1 MKNRNTQI
9 RWGIIFFL
17 YFSIVTIPNA
27 HAYIDPA
34 SGSFLF
40 QVTIGAAL
48 GAGLAIKMFWRRIIG
63 FLTGRTRRERAEA
76 EARAKAQGP
85 AATRVPAE
93 ARTEARAD
101 QEA

>member
-1 MKNRNTQI
+1 MKNRSTQI
-9 RWGIIFFL
+9 RWGLIFFL

-40 QVTIGAAL
+40 QVTIGALL
-48 GAGLAIKMFWRRIIG
+48 GAGLAIKMFWRRITG
-63 FLTGRTRRERAEA
+63 FLTGRTRRERAAA
-76 EARAKAQGP
+76 EAQAQGQP
-85 AATRVPAE
+85 AARMPAD